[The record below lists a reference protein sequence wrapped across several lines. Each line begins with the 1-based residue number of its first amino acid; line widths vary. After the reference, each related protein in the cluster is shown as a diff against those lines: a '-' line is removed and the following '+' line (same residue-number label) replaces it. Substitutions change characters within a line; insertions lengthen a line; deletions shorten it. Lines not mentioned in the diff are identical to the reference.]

1 MVQILSLLKELVDG
15 FSYEQWDT
23 TNMSEL
29 EGEKS
34 AEQERQWLKIQAP
47 NQMLSILLISLA
59 QLKARNNSEN
69 FKMKPDNY
77 CTHCTDQKN
86 WLKIFTT
93 ILSTLFKNGNNLCEH
108 RE

>member
-34 AEQERQWLKIQAP
+34 AEQERQWLKIQTP
-47 NQMLSILLISLA
+47 NQMLSRLLISLA
-59 QLKARNNSEN
+59 QLKARNNSE
-69 FKMKPDNY
+69 K
-77 CTHCTDQKN
+77 
-86 WLKIFTT
+86 L
-93 ILSTLFKNGNNLCEH
+93 
-108 RE
+108 

>member
-59 QLKARNNSEN
+59 QLKARNNSE
-69 FKMKPDNY
+69 K
-77 CTHCTDQKN
+77 
-86 WLKIFTT
+86 L
-93 ILSTLFKNGNNLCEH
+93 
-108 RE
+108 